1 MTVILLKGT
10 VSQDLQPQFFL
21 KRLNLKTG
29 LKLFHEIKAVNPHSF
44 LADPDPE
51 AFFYADPDP
60 A

>member
-29 LKLFHEIKAVNPHSF
+29 LKLFHEIKAVNPHSL

-51 AFFYADPDP
+51 AF
-60 A
+60 